1 MIVMKAVSTRITKAL
16 PVGAQLTC
24 ADNTGAKIIQIISVR
39 GFKGKRRTKPT
50 AGVASQISVKV
61 IKGDEKVR
69 HEVHRAVIIRQRR
82 EYGRSDGTHISFE
95 DNAAVLVNDK
105 GEARGTLVKGPVARE
120 AVERFSTIG
129 KIANQVV

>member
-1 MIVMKAVSTRITKAL
+1 MKAVSTRVTKSL
-16 PVGAQLTC
+16 PVGADLVC
-24 ADNTGAKIIQIISVR
+24 ADNTGAKTVRIISVM
-39 GFKGKRRTKPT
+39 GYKGKRRTKPA
-50 AGVASQISVKV
+50 AGVASMISVKV

-69 HEVHRAVIIRQRR
+69 HEVHKAVVIRQRR
-82 EYGRSDGTHISFE
+82 EYRRADGTHISFE

-105 GEARGTLVKGPVARE
+105 GEARGSLVKGPVARE